1 MSNERIV
8 MDYAEYLNDSN
19 ELAQIRDY
27 YCQQSAILKED
38 IFNHIVILLTM
49 CVNRELQLLL
59 EADDDISV
67 EKYPE
72 RVMEIYKEISEVYT
86 DKNKVVAY
94 GENILNSDQD
104 AFEDYLNH
112 MVKCLLSGIK
122 YIEKKDE
129 KWSLCDAQNEWN
141 TRYRR
146 EERIRDNMKCMISTD
161 KTCAKFT
168 IAHHI
173 EIPYMYVLAWDLPN
187 LFEYFERDK
196 PKNSDDKSENSDE
209 DSEEDSENSNDDSY
223 FGNLRENT
231 RIELGLISENLLEIL
246 LHGKQ
251 SDQDKY
257 EDIGNTKG
265 LIMIAKMVDYTN
277 LLPSISIVDHVEYF
291 NELSD
296 PRADLMAM
304 KKHIVPYMKKEVLKR
319 RPLLPMETN
328 KRIFMTTRSLEM
340 MVNLL
345 IEEKA
350 ERGDIYEFR
359 DDVMKMCNKLLKWI
373 FKGNKNILANGKDK
387 NEAVTYLKNIIE
399 RINQAPKNRD
409 GYIKNIVDAIA
420 KEWDTASLRC
430 ERTIDKN
437 SDSYIRYSYFSVL
450 KLARNWNEHKLLKNI
465 SIHFCVFLY
474 LISMRYMV
482 DLNKLDI
489 EAFTDYLHLEA
500 KLFKLLGENKQVYD
514 QIEASELEKEYLLL
528 YKNVCNTAFDKK
540 LDYEELPN
548 WVRDFPRDAERK
560 PHQVLNTAGYSKSN
574 IKNTMSEYE
583 IFLTFW
589 LTIHMGENNTLKKI
603 ENSRDI
609 DLLEILERTYEY
621 QKKSSLLRVVEQS

>member
-129 KWSLCDAQNEWN
+129 KWNLWDAENEWN

-146 EERIRDNMKCMISTD
+146 EERIRDDMKCMVSTD
-161 KTCAKFT
+161 KVYTKFT

-173 EIPYMYVLAWDLPN
+173 EIPYMHVLAWDLPK
-187 LFEYFERDK
+187 LFEYFEK
-196 PKNSDDKSENSDE
+196 DE
-209 DSEEDSENSNDDSY
+209 SENSNDKTENSDKKDNSY
-223 FGNLRENT
+223 FGNLRKNT
-231 RIELGLISENLLEIL
+231 SIGLSFISENLLDIL

-265 LIMIAKMVDYTN
+265 LIMVAKRVDYTN
-277 LLPSISIVDHVEYF
+277 LLPTISIVDHVEYS
-291 NELSD
+291 NQLAD
-296 PRADLMAM
+296 PKSYVMAM

-319 RPLLPMETN
+319 RPLLPMEAN
-328 KRIFMTTRSLEM
+328 KRIFVPEKSLEM
-340 MVNLL
+340 MVGLL
-345 IEEKA
+345 TEEYKRKKYL
-350 ERGDIYEFR
+350 ELDVVYLR
-359 DDVMKMCNKLLKWI
+359 DCIMNMSHKLMDLI
-373 FKGNKNILANGKDK
+373 FNSSTNILMNGKDK
-387 NEAVTYLKNIIE
+387 DEAAAYLSDVIE
-399 RINQAPKNRD
+399 RVNYDPKKNNRR
-409 GYIKNIVDAIA
+409 GYIKNVVDAIV
-420 KEWDTASLRC
+420 KEWDTSSLKY
-430 ERTIDKN
+430 ERTIDEN
-437 SDSYIRYSYFSVL
+437 SDSYIRYAYFSVL
-450 KLARNWNEHKLLKNI
+450 KLARNWNEHKLLQNV
-465 SIHFCVFLY
+465 SIQFCVFVY
-474 LISMRYMV
+474 LISMRYMI

-500 KLFKLLGENKQVYD
+500 RLFKLLGENKQVYD

-528 YKNVCNTAFDKK
+528 YKNVCNTAFDRK
-540 LDYEELPN
+540 LDCEELPN

-560 PHQVLNTAGYSKSN
+560 PHQVLNAAGYSKSN
-574 IKNTMSEYE
+574 IKKTMSEYE

-589 LTIHMGENNTLKKI
+589 LTVHMGENNTPKKI
-603 ENSRDI
+603 EKSRDI
-609 DLLEILERTYEY
+609 DLEEILERTYEY